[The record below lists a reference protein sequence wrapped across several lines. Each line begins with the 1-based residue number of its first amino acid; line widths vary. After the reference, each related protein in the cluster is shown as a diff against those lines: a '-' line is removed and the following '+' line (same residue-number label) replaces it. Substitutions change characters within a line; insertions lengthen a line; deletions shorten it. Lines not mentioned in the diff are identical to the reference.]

1 MVLFGANFE
10 ITKLKK
16 NERGE
21 VVALAI
27 NHQDITLNTVALKCF
42 KYSSSYLYLNG
53 DIPTEDTEAVKVYT
67 GGAIDDVEADYNA
80 QTKTDCWTYD
90 SKYFSEDMAQL
101 EGAPKGTAGTPAALG
116 NYIWATNK
124 KFYKKVTVSEE
135 DSYYEVTA
143 FGKTAETMVISET
156 AVSDVT
162 LLTELEAATPKALAY
177 VLYTLNAGFTYNAHH
192 YERYA
197 TGDVTIE

>member
-1 MVLFGANFE
+1 MGNFHDANYNV
-10 ITKLKK
+10 TKIRTSGGDIVELELNNKP
-16 NERGE
+16 
-21 VVALAI
+21 VALTAK
-27 NHQDITLNTVALKCF
+27 LLCF
-42 KYSSSYLYLNG
+42 KYSSSYLYTKA
-53 DIPTEDTEAVKVYT
+53 IPPEDKTGVTVYT
-67 GGAIDDVEADYNA
+67 GGAIAKTTANYNVEK
-80 QTKTDCWTYD
+80 KTDCWTFD
-90 SKYFSEDMAQL
+90 SKYFGSDMAQL
-101 EGAPKGTAGTPAALG
+101 EGAPDGSAGTPVALG

-156 AVSDVT
+156 AVSDAT

-177 VLYTLNAGFTYNAHH
+177 VLYTLNAGFTYSTHH
-192 YERYA
+192 YERYT